1 MNFIASWTNRGLL
14 TVLLML
20 PKVPSGRK
28 VSGVPNCGWL
38 KRLKNSARNSRPIL
52 SAGPK
57 VVLLKTAKSKFK
69 IPCKRRL
76 ESTRGSF
83 PKVKASG
90 CEKHEVLNHS
100 FSLDSA
106 LPDRSA
112 LQPGTRFGR
121 APALNNRVGLKVK
134 NFSGKPLCSVVIPS
148 TPHPETALPVPYV
161 DAAGF
166 PLWYG

>member
-1 MNFIASWTNRGLL
+1 
-14 TVLLML
+14 
-20 PKVPSGRK
+20 
-28 VSGVPNCGWL
+28 
-38 KRLKNSARNSRPIL
+38 
-52 SAGPK
+52 
-57 VVLLKTAKSKFK
+57 
-69 IPCKRRL
+69 
-76 ESTRGSF
+76 
-83 PKVKASG
+83 
-90 CEKHEVLNHS
+90 VLNHS

-166 PLWYG
+166 PLWYGLPSRTSFSEAYSSFHTSGHPGHEELATRLSGDYRDRMDRCAKTAEGCQ